1 MGVERRT
8 SRRSEFRLPFQ
19 WQILP
24 EEQSLSSQIQR
35 WHLDRVLQ
43 FQQQSA
49 TVRAD
54 FEKAMAIVRDSAVS
68 GALRALSSRLELLE
82 SVSTSTGV
90 RPEPVRLEL
99 SADGV
104 GFHSRTP
111 VPADARM
118 AVHIVLPDGFHLVA
132 EATVSH
138 CAGNSDDANPVYR
151 IGARLNR
158 LDANSARRLTSLII
172 R

>member
-19 WQILP
+19 WQTLP
-24 EEQSLSSQIQR
+24 EEQSLNSQIQR
-35 WHLDRVLQ
+35 WHLDRVLR

-49 TVRAD
+49 SVRAD
-54 FEKAMAIVRDSAVS
+54 FEKAMAAVRDSAVS
-68 GALRALSSRLELLE
+68 GALRALNSRMELLE
-82 SVSTSTGV
+82 SISTTTGV
-90 RPEPVRLEL
+90 RPESVHLEL
-99 SADGV
+99 SADGI
-104 GFHSRTP
+104 GFNTGKPLTENTRL
-111 VPADARM
+111 

-138 CAGNSDDANPVYR
+138 CAADHQQSDRPYR
-151 IGARLNR
+151 VGAALEN
-158 LDANSARRLTSLII
+158 LDASSARRLTALII

>member
-1 MGVERRT
+1 MGEERRT
-8 SRRSEFRLPFQ
+8 SRRSEFRLPLQ
-19 WQILP
+19 WQILN

-49 TVRAD
+49 SVRAD
-54 FEKAMAIVRDSAVS
+54 FEKTMAAVRDSAVS

-90 RPEPVRLEL
+90 RPEPIRLEL
-99 SADGV
+99 SADGL
-104 GFHSRTP
+104 GFHTRTP
-111 VPADARM
+111 VNTGARL

-138 CAGNSDDANPVYR
+138 CAENSSDSSPVYR
-151 IGARLNR
+151 VGARLES